1 MRRYIALLLAVMLLG
16 ITASGAFAVVYG
28 RGGYESE
35 GYSEATAWEIDSA
48 EVLARLRDDVN
59 ANKLQYAFYVKLTK
73 DIDLTGYQRWTPI
86 GGTAQSYFEEPRYTR
101 YFRGHF
107 DGNGHTITVNI
118 SELETDSIRLH
129 HGLFGIVLGG
139 SIKNL
144 NVAGNIEVFMRASSA
159 PILVGGIASYLV
171 EGSIE
176 NCRFNGN
183 IKAEN
188 QDGNLAVGTMAGGIV
203 ARAGYSFYIFSI
215 KNCKVG
221 SCSDTVITASDAL
234 AVKHTYAGGIAAY
247 LDDNTYQSKSST
259 VSGNYIRTETN
270 GQYSGGICGARERG
284 TGVVR
289 NNTEDDPSEPP
300 PDTANLTITTA
311 SLPSGNIGD
320 TYSETITA
328 VMTGGTWPVTWA
340 VESGTLPA
348 GLTLNSSSGT
358 ISGSPTAKGTYKFT
372 VKASIGSSGLI
383 TATKQYSVTIA
394 DNQPSYSLTVKNT
407 SLTAGTVGTSYSE
420 TLKAEL
426 TGAELPATWSY
437 TGTLPPGLTLSTSG
451 TISGIPT
458 AAGEYTFTVT
468 AVFGAFMGEKT
479 LTLTI
484 GAGGGTETPIAED
497 EPEFKAHQPVL
508 EGQIIVNFF
517 ALLPEIS
524 GVNYNNSYVKFD
536 VLKDTTYNPAQE
548 YDASFF
554 TDGKSGRYYGFRC
567 CLTSIQMADP
577 ITATLHY
584 GNGLTVTHTYKLT
597 DYLDKYYNDTSKSA
611 ALRNIVGAMKD
622 YGYYAQI
629 ALAEANGWKLGTD
642 HMPTEAA
649 TVYTDSDIEEARK
662 AVEGYAKSWNVGT
675 SGIQSIGYRLVLDS
689 DTALELFLRPAEGYT
704 GKICAYSRGAIGI
717 TDTGANLAVKQSDGR
732 YLVQISGIPAHR
744 LDYTN
749 TIRVVTDKGEFDI
762 KVSALSYVNT
772 IINSDKYNTNMKK
785 AVTSLY
791 KYYKATK
798 EYRESTGQ

>member
-259 VSGNYIRTETN
+259 VSGNYIRAETN

-383 TATKQYSVTIA
+383 TASKEYSVIIA

-451 TISGIPT
+451 AISGIPT
-458 AAGEYTFTVT
+458 VAGEYTFTVT

-479 LTLTI
+479 LTLKI
-484 GAGGGTETPIAED
+484 NSGGSSIETPEYED
-497 EPEFKAHQPVL
+497 MPEFKTQSL
-508 EGQIIVNFF
+508 LLSGQIGLNFYMS
-517 ALLPEIS
+517 LPKNS
-524 GVNYNNSYVKFD
+524 GVNYSDKNCYMEFD
-536 VLKDTTYNPAQE
+536 VNGDSKSNNPQP
-548 YDASFF
+548 YDPEFMNAR
-554 TDGKSGRYYGFRC
+554 KEYYGFRC
-567 CLTSIQMADP
+567 YINSIQMADP
-577 ITATLHY
+577 ITATFHY
-584 GNGLTVTHTYKLT
+584 GSGKTITKTYSAKTYIDTVMGMAGFSDEVKALMSAMM
-597 DYLDKYYNDTSKSA
+597 DYGHYMQIFLSESKKGTSA
-611 ALRNIVGAMKD
+611 AWKIGVDHEEMPC
-622 YGYYAQI
+622 
-629 ALAEANGWKLGTD
+629 AN
-642 HMPTEAA
+642 
-649 TVYTDSDIEEARK
+649 VYTDSDVQKTTQEVK
-662 AVEGYAKSWNVGT
+662 KYAADYDISNSDITKLTYS
-675 SGIQSIGYRLVLDS
+675 LVLDS
-689 DTALELFLRPAEGYT
+689 ETALNIYLTPSASYT
-704 GKICAYSRGAIGI
+704 GNVSAYLGGGRE
-717 TDTGANLAVKQSDGR
+717 NLAVKQADGR
-732 YLVQISGIPAHR
+732 YRVQISGISAH
-744 LDYTN
+744 LLGEMH
-749 TIRVVTDKGEFDI
+749 TIRVIAGGTFDI
-762 KVSALSYVNT
+762 KISALSYVNAVLSSSAFG
-772 IINSDKYNTNMKK
+772 NSAKQG
-785 AVTSLY
+785 VTSLY
-791 KYYKATK
+791 KYYTSAIA
-798 EYRESTGQ
+798 YQESINK